1 MYATL
6 YVGMSDNLAAVG
18 STLAYLFLFFLPLF
32 SSFLLLSTPFPQG
45 KLTGF
50 DGGRVLLALR
60 MSS

>member
-1 MYATL
+1 
-6 YVGMSDNLAAVG
+6 MSDNLAAVG